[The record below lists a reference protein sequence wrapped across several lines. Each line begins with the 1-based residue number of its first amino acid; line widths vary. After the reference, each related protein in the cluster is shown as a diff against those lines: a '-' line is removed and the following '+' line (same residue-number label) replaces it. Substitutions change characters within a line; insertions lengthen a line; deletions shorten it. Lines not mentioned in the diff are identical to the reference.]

1 MIGLRCHDG
10 IISIIPCSYSNE
22 LNVIL
27 SNNNLKCI
35 GKLMERHIYKHPTCC
50 FCYNNIINN
59 KNNECF
65 LHNMIIILSCNHI
78 FHLNCFMNYCKFN
91 YITKLNNCKINCK
104 INCIICR
111 KETPDYLSI
120 FTGYSNLINYIKN
133 KHKQILGK
141 IL

>member
-1 MIGLRCHDG
+1 MIGLYCHDG
-10 IISIIPCSYSNE
+10 IISIIPCSNE
-22 LNVIL
+22 LSIIS
-27 SNNNLKCI
+27 SNNNSKCI
-35 GKLMERHIYKHPTCC
+35 SKLIEYHEYEQPCC
-50 FCYNNIINN
+50 FCYNNITNN

-65 LHNMIIILSCNHI
+65 LNNMIIILSCNHI

-91 YITKLNNCKINCK
+91 YIKKLNNCK

-120 FTGYSNLINYIKN
+120 FTEYSNLINYIKN
-133 KHKQILGK
+133 KHKQILGQ